1 MAGENPQVGLDQTR
15 EKFETVSQELT
26 HFTQCIER
34 QQQALYHL
42 NHALQSGKVL
52 SDDDQ
57 LVREVVEAASAARA
71 ATEALDITHSISD
84 TAQSE
89 LDSTDENSL
98 ETKEHERLLAICSV
112 SQTVNSTL
120 DLTQALNIV
129 MDTIVRLTEAERGFV
144 MLLDEETR
152 ELAFRTARNMDQ
164 ETIGG
169 SSFQISLG
177 IVNRVASEG
186 RPVVTTNAQ
195 ADPRFSRH
203 KSIMYYSLRSI
214 LCVPLLVKNQ
224 VIGVIYVDS
233 RIRTAL
239 FSERDL
245 AVLVTFANQ
254 VAAAIDNARLF
265 ENVTMSKNLLDNIF
279 ASIPS
284 GVITIDISDR
294 ITALNPVAEKILG
307 ISAKTCLGSPYTH
320 VFEEAWGIDL
330 APLVEQVKA
339 KERRFFGYEIEPSLP
354 KRGTLN
360 LTLSL
365 SPLKDDKGTCQGVAI
380 VVEDLT
386 ETKHLQAVR
395 EMFRRYVS
403 PAVVDRLPSDA
414 KELRLGGHRQE
425 ISVLFADIRGFTTL
439 SEGLDPEELIVIL
452 NRYLS
457 LAARAVLAHEGTL
470 DKFIGD
476 AVMAIFNAPLPQED
490 HPLRAIKAALAIQ
503 EKIEKLHLRGHG
515 SMLPTMQ
522 YGIGINVG
530 DSVVGN
536 VGTPAQMNYTAIGDT
551 VNLAKRLQEIAE
563 GGQILL
569 SQSAYERVADYV
581 EVKVLEPVQMK
592 GRKSLEHIYELIAT
606 K

>member
-1 MAGENPQVGLDQTR
+1 MARENPQVDLNQTR

-34 QQQALYHL
+34 QQQALYRL
-42 NHALQSGKVL
+42 RHALQSGESL
-52 SDDDQ
+52 MNDDR
-57 LVREVVEAASAARA
+57 LVREMVEAASAARA
-71 ATEALDITHSISD
+71 AAESLGITYPIGD
-84 TAQSE
+84 TVQSE
-89 LDSTDENSL
+89 SDSTSENSL
-98 ETKEHERLLAICSV
+98 EIKEHERLLAICSV

-120 DLTQALNIV
+120 DLTQVLNIV
-129 MDTIVRLTEAERGFV
+129 MDTIVRLTGAERGFV
-144 MLLDEETR
+144 MLLDEETG

-164 ETIGG
+164 ETMGG

-177 IVNRVASEG
+177 IVNRVASES

-195 ADPRFSRH
+195 ADPRFSTH
-203 KSIMYYSLRSI
+203 KSIMNYSLRSI

-233 RIRTAL
+233 RIKTAL

-245 AVLVTFANQ
+245 DILVTFANQ
-254 VAAAIDNARLF
+254 VATAIDNARLF

-284 GVITIDISDR
+284 GVITIDISDK
-294 ITALNPVAEKILG
+294 ITSLNPVAEKILG
-307 ISAKTCLGSPYTH
+307 IPTKICLGSPYTRI
-320 VFEEAWGIDL
+320 FEEAWGTDL
-330 APLVEQVKA
+330 APLVEQVRTR
-339 KERRFFGYEIEPSLP
+339 EQRFVGYEIEPNLP

-365 SPLKDDKGTCQGVAI
+365 SPLKDDNEVCQGVA
-380 VVEDLT
+380 VVVDDLT
-386 ETKHLQAVR
+386 ETKRLQAVR
-395 EMFRRYVS
+395 EMFRCYVS

-414 KELRLGGHRQE
+414 KKLRLGGSRQE
-425 ISVLFADIRGFTTL
+425 ISVLFADIRGFTAL

-457 LAARAVLAHEGTL
+457 LAARAVLAYEGTL
-470 DKFIGD
+470 DKFMGD

-490 HPLRAIKAALAIQ
+490 HPLRAVKAALTIQ
-503 EKIEKLHLRGHG
+503 EKMEKLHHGHG
-515 SMLPTMQ
+515 STLPYMQ

-536 VGTPAQMNYTAIGDT
+536 VGTPAQMNYTTIGDT
-551 VNLAKRLQEIAE
+551 VNLASRLQEVAE

-569 SQSAYERVADYV
+569 SQSAYERVADHV
-581 EVKVLEPVQMK
+581 EVKVLKPIRVK
-592 GRKSLEHIYELIAT
+592 GRKSLEHIYELTAI